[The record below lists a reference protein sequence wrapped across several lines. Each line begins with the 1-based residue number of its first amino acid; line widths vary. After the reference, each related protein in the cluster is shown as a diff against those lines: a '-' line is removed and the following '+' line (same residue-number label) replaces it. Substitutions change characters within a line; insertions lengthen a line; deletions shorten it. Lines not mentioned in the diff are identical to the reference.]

1 MKTLLL
7 FTTTYC
13 EPCKAFKP
21 IFISE
26 SIKYHDV
33 KFLPVDATVERDLAR
48 RYKVRSVPT
57 LVLLDDNGVQIGYKS
72 EPYNE
77 DDIYHLVME
86 VWK

>member
-1 MKTLLL
+1 MKKLLL
-7 FTTTYC
+7 FTTPYC

-26 SIKYHDV
+26 RAKYHDV
-33 KFLPVDATVERDLAR
+33 SFSIVDATEERELAR
-48 RYKVRSVPT
+48 KYKVRSVPT

-77 DDIYHLVME
+77 DDIYRVVMG
-86 VWK
+86 

>member
-1 MKTLLL
+1 MKKLLL
-7 FTTTYC
+7 FTTPYC

-26 SIKYHDV
+26 STKYHDV
-33 KFLPVDATVERDLAR
+33 KFLPVDATEERETAR
-48 RYKVRSVPT
+48 RYKIRSVPT

-77 DDIYHLVME
+77 DDIYKVVMG
-86 VWK
+86 

>member
-1 MKTLLL
+1 MKKLLL

-26 SIKYHDV
+26 RAKYHDV
-33 KFLPVDATVERDLAR
+33 HFKLVDANLERETAR
-48 RYKVRSVPT
+48 RYNVRSVPA
-57 LVLLDDNGVQIGYKS
+57 LVLLDESGNQVGF
-72 EPYNE
+72 EPNPYNE

-86 VWK
+86 V